1 MICVQVDCFIPNSRG
16 H

>member
-1 MICVQVDCFIPNSRG
+1 MICVQVDCFIPNSTG